1 MAILMLVILIA
12 FLIIAY
18 FFGKRDLVSPLFLLC
33 LILLVSFLIVL
44 SNYSN
49 WEVKINGYFV
59 LYLST
64 AIVCFGLGAALVKA
78 FFPKKVRAVN
88 GLNKV
93 PVSELDIPK
102 KYPAW
107 LLLFISLVLGS
118 IYIYKLLS
126 DAGTAASFSEKLRK
140 IYDSIVYDDYSPGF
154 IFNQM
159 REIVTAIAYVGTYR
173 LLIRIYKGR
182 KDKTSIIALG
192 LTILMLFAVALVTSD
207 RNIFLRYAIFFVC
220 LYVIFFYQNNKG
232 KNSNFKI
239 VARVVVIALIAFIIF
254 FLFGKLKQYSS
265 NINRVIG
272 IYGGSGLYNFNLWIE
287 DFDEP
292 LTYGSS
298 TFATFL
304 NSVKSIF
311 GSFGFDIEG
320 IEIADRFDKFITFS
334 SSNGYVYSSNIY
346 SALKPFVQDFGYF
359 GVMLFPFITG
369 CFYQWL
375 YLKMKNSNYG
385 FAWLAYS
392 MLIYPVIFYPIA
404 DQLFG
409 RFNLGFVYEIVW
421 LSIFYYLIF
430 GKRKKHS
437 KQYSSVGINKV
448 ADGK

>member
-78 FFPKKVRAVN
+78 FSPKKVRAVN

-93 PVSELDIPK
+93 PVSEFDIPK

-140 IYDSIVYDDYSPGF
+140 IYDSIVHDDYSPGF

-232 KNSNFKI
+232 KNSNSKI

-359 GVMLFPFITG
+359 GVILFPFITG

-430 GKRKKHS
+430 GKRKKYS

>member
-78 FFPKKVRAVN
+78 FSPKKVRAVN

-93 PVSELDIPK
+93 PVSEFDIPK

-140 IYDSIVYDDYSPGF
+140 IYDSIVHDDYSPGF

-359 GVMLFPFITG
+359 GVMFFPFITG

>member
-64 AIVCFGLGAALVKA
+64 AIVCFGLGTALVKA
-78 FFPKKVRAVN
+78 FSPKKVRAVN

-93 PVSELDIPK
+93 PVSEFDIPK
-102 KYPAW
+102 RYPAW

-140 IYDSIVYDDYSPGF
+140 IYDSIVHDDYSPGF

-207 RNIFLRYAIFFVC
+207 RNILLRYAIFFVC

-232 KNSNFKI
+232 KNSNSKI